1 VQVIVQFLKAG
12 YRLKGAWNLSREM
25 LSTLGDKISPKWTA
39 VIVIDVQNDFV
50 SPGGAFERTGED
62 VTMGQAI
69 LPRIVGLI
77 QAARENKVPVIF
89 ITSIYTT
96 DDSRYLSDVFLH
108 QMKRKRTGRYFE
120 VPVCSPSSWGAQ
132 LAPGL
137 EVLAQDTVVLKHRYS
152 AFINTDLE
160 LRLRSQGV
168 RTLLITGVS
177 TSVCVESTTRHAH
190 FLDYYNVI
198 LSDCCADYKSTTHEE
213 ALRRLDL
220 HYGQVTESKDILAM
234 WAAAARGL

>member
-1 VQVIVQFLKAG
+1 
-12 YRLKGAWNLSREM
+12 M
-25 LSTLGDKISPKWTA
+25 LSALVDKIAPKWTA
-39 VIVIDVQNDFV
+39 VMVIDVQNDFV
-50 SPGGAFERTGED
+50 SPGGAFQRTGED
-62 VTMGQAI
+62 VTTGQAI

-77 QAARENKVPVIF
+77 RVARENQVPVIF
-89 ITSIYTT
+89 ITSNYTT
-96 DDSRYLSDVFLH
+96 DDNRYLSDVFLH

-120 VPVCSPSSWGAQ
+120 VPVCSPGSWGAQ

-137 EVLAQDTVVLKHRYS
+137 ELLAQDTVIVKHRYS

-198 LSDCCADYKSTTHEE
+198 LSDCCADYKSNLHED

-220 HYGQVTESKDILAM
+220 HFGQIADSKEIIAM
-234 WAAAARGL
+234 WQAASRGL

>member
-1 VQVIVQFLKAG
+1 M
-12 YRLKGAWNLSREM
+12 SREM
-25 LSTLGDKISPKWTA
+25 LSTLVDKIAPKWTA
-39 VIVIDVQNDFV
+39 VMVIDVQNDFV
-50 SPGGAFERTGED
+50 SPGGAFHRTGED
-62 VTMGQAI
+62 ITTEQAI
-69 LPRIVGLI
+69 LPSIIGLI
-77 QAARENKVPVIF
+77 RVARKKKVPVIF
-89 ITSIYTT
+89 ITSNYTT
-96 DDSRYLSDVFLH
+96 DDNRYLSDVFLH

-120 VPVCSPSSWGAQ
+120 VPVCSPGSWGAQ

-137 EVLAQDTVVLKHRYS
+137 EVLAQDTVVVKHRYS
-152 AFINTDLE
+152 AFVNTDLE

-198 LSDCCADYKSTTHEE
+198 LFDCCADYKSNIHED

-220 HYGQVTESKDILAM
+220 HFGQVAESKEII
-234 WAAAARGL
+234 AAWQAASTGL

>member
-1 VQVIVQFLKAG
+1 
-12 YRLKGAWNLSREM
+12 M
-25 LSTLGDKISPKWTA
+25 LSTLGDKISPRWTA
-39 VIVIDVQNDFV
+39 VVVIDVQNDFV

-77 QAARENKVPVIF
+77 HAIF
-89 ITSIYTT
+89 ITSNYTT

-120 VPVCSPSSWGAQ
+120 VPVCSPGSWGAQ

-137 EVLAQDTVVLKHRYS
+137 EVLAQDTVVVKHRYS
-152 AFINTDLE
+152 AFINTDFE

-198 LSDCCADYKSTTHEE
+198 LADCCADYKSNTHEE
-213 ALRRLDL
+213 ALTRLDL
-220 HYGQVTESKDILAM
+220 HYGQVSESKEIIAM
-234 WAAAARGL
+234 WQAATRGL

>member
-1 VQVIVQFLKAG
+1 MA
-12 YRLKGAWNLSREM
+12 REM
-25 LSTLGDKISPKWTA
+25 LSTLVDKIAPKWTA
-39 VIVIDVQNDFV
+39 VMVIDVQNDFV
-50 SPGGAFERTGED
+50 SPGGAFQRTGED
-62 VTMGQAI
+62 ITTEQAI

-77 QAARENKVPVIF
+77 HVARENQVPVIF
-89 ITSIYTT
+89 ITSNYTT
-96 DDSRYLSDVFLH
+96 DDNRYLSDVFLH

-120 VPVCSPSSWGAQ
+120 VPVCSPGSWGAQ

-137 EVLAQDTVVLKHRYS
+137 EVLAQDTVVVKHRYS
-152 AFINTDLE
+152 AFVNTDLE

-198 LSDCCADYKSTTHEE
+198 LSDCCADYKSNLHED
-213 ALRRLDL
+213 ALKRLDL
-220 HYGQVTESKDILAM
+220 HFGQVAESKEIIAM
-234 WAAAARGL
+234 WQAANRGL

>member
-1 VQVIVQFLKAG
+1 M
-12 YRLKGAWNLSREM
+12 SREM
-25 LSTLGDKISPKWTA
+25 LPTLVDKIAPKWTA

-50 SPGGAFERTGED
+50 SLGGAFQRTGED
-62 VTMGQAI
+62 VTTAQTI

-77 QAARENKVPVIF
+77 HVAREKKVPVIF

-96 DDSRYLSDVFLH
+96 DDNRYLSDVFLH

-120 VPVCSPSSWGAQ
+120 VPVCSPGSWGAQ

-137 EVLAQDTVVLKHRYS
+137 EVLAQDTVVIKHRYS

-198 LSDCCADYKSTTHEE
+198 LSDCCADYKNNIHEE

-220 HYGQVTESKDILAM
+220 HFGQVAESKDIIASWQATVM
-234 WAAAARGL
+234 GL

>member
-1 VQVIVQFLKAG
+1 M
-12 YRLKGAWNLSREM
+12 SREM
-25 LSTLGDKISPKWTA
+25 LSTLVDKIAPKWTA
-39 VIVIDVQNDFV
+39 VMVIDVQNDFV
-50 SPGGAFERTGED
+50 SPGGAFQRTGED
-62 VTMGQAI
+62 ITTEQAI

-77 QAARENKVPVIF
+77 RVARENQVPVIF

-96 DDSRYLSDVFLH
+96 DDNRYLSDVFLQ
-108 QMKRKRTGRYFE
+108 QMKRKMNGRYFE
-120 VPVCSPSSWGAQ
+120 VPVCSPGSWGAQ

-137 EVLAQDTVVLKHRYS
+137 EVMAQDTVVVKHRYS

-198 LSDCCADYKSTTHEE
+198 LSDCCADYKSNLHED

-220 HYGQVTESKDILAM
+220 HYGQVAESKEIIAM
-234 WAAAARGL
+234 WQAASRGL

>member
-1 VQVIVQFLKAG
+1 M
-12 YRLKGAWNLSREM
+12 SREM
-25 LSTLGDKISPKWTA
+25 LSTLAKKIVPNWTA
-39 VIVIDVQNDFV
+39 LIVIDVQNDFV
-50 SPGGAFERTGED
+50 SPGGAFHRTGED
-62 VTMGQAI
+62 TTMGQEI
-69 LPRIVGLI
+69 LPRLI
-77 QAARENKVPVIF
+77 ALIGEARNQKVPTIF
-89 ITSIYTT
+89 ITSHYTT
-96 DDSRYLSDVFLH
+96 EDNRYLSDVFLH
-108 QMKRKRTGRYFE
+108 QMKRKGTGRYFD
-120 VPVCSPSSWGAQ
+120 VPVCSPKTWGAE

-137 EVLAQDTVVLKHRYS
+137 KVSPEDTVIIKHRYS

-198 LSDCCADYKSTTHEE
+198 VSDCCADYKSNIHEE

-220 HYGQVTESKDILAM
+220 HYGQIAESKDIVAT
-234 WAAAARGL
+234 WQATARGL

>member
-1 VQVIVQFLKAG
+1 LA
-12 YRLKGAWNLSREM
+12 RETF
-25 LSTLGDKISPKWTA
+25 STLGDKISPKWTA
-39 VIVIDVQNDFV
+39 LIVIDVQNDFV
-50 SPGGAFERTGED
+50 SRGGAFERTGED
-62 VTMGQAI
+62 VTMGLAI
-69 LPRIVGLI
+69 VPRIVELI
-77 QAARENKVPVIF
+77 RAAHENKVPVIF

-96 DDSRYLSDVFLH
+96 VDSRYLSDVFLH

-120 VPVCSPSSWGAQ
+120 VPVCSPGSWGAE
-132 LAPGL
+132 LASGL
-137 EVLAQDTVVLKHRYS
+137 EISPQDTVVVKHRYS

-198 LSDCCADYKSTTHEE
+198 LSDCCADYKSNTHEE
-213 ALRRLDL
+213 AVRRLDL
-220 HYGQVTESKDILAM
+220 HYGQVAQSKDIIAM
-234 WAAAARGL
+234 WQATARGL

>member
-1 VQVIVQFLKAG
+1 VDV
-12 YRLKGAWNLSREM
+12 SREIF
-25 LSTLGDKISPKWTA
+25 STLVEKIAPRWTA
-39 VIVIDVQNDFV
+39 LIVIDVQNDFV
-50 SPGGAFERTGED
+50 SSGGAFQRTGED
-62 VTMGQAI
+62 ITAGQAI
-69 LPRIVGLI
+69 LPKIVGLI
-77 QAARENKVPVIF
+77 RMARENRVPVIF

-96 DDSRYLSDVFLH
+96 DDNRYLSDVFLH

-120 VPVCSPSSWGAQ
+120 VPVCSPGSWGAQ

-137 EVLAQDTVVLKHRYS
+137 EVLAQDTVVAKHRYS

-198 LSDCCADYKSTTHEE
+198 LSDCCADYKSNSHEE

-220 HYGQVTESKDILAM
+220 HYGQVAESKDILAT
-234 WAAAARGL
+234 WQATARGL